1 MNDLELYREELA
13 NCDAKITEALKERYA
28 IIEKIMA
35 YKEEYGM
42 PILQPEQEEK
52 QKKRLMFSLHND
64 KHRDEIYDVFERWQR
79 ITSWLCSHWRSW
91 SGNCAH
97 VGCIHISSPVTRD
110 GRTILPL
117 RLPTKT
123 RAVHHSK
130 NEYTTHRRPM
140 MPTTNRTTPKKMQRA
155 VF

>member
-64 KHRDEIYDVFERWQR
+64 KHRDEIYDVFERIQR
-79 ITSWLCSHWRSW
+79 NSKKIQARKLFDYNIVQIT
-91 SGNCAH
+91 
-97 VGCIHISSPVTRD
+97 IIKDEKIKISNYIS
-110 GRTILPL
+110 
-117 RLPTKT
+117 
-123 RAVHHSK
+123 
-130 NEYTTHRRPM
+130 
-140 MPTTNRTTPKKMQRA
+140 TNFAMKDLDIEQLIAER
-155 VF
+155 

>member
-64 KHRDEIYDVFERWQR
+64 KHRDEIYDVFERIQR
-79 ITSWLCSHWRSW
+79 NSKKIQARKLFDYNIVLIGLWELEKVRSLIILAPCLPWKWLRWTS
-91 SGNCAH
+91 
-97 VGCIHISSPVTRD
+97 
-110 GRTILPL
+110 
-117 RLPTKT
+117 
-123 RAVHHSK
+123 
-130 NEYTTHRRPM
+130 
-140 MPTTNRTTPKKMQRA
+140 
-155 VF
+155 

>member
-1 MNDLELYREELA
+1 MNNLELYREELA

-64 KHRDEIYDVFERWQR
+64 KHRDEIYDVFERIQR
-79 ITSWLCSHWRSW
+79 NSKKIQARKLFDYNIVLIGFMGAGKSTISDRDAGEEECDHFLWWWCGNARTQCRRDEEKWSCSTPYCTS
-91 SGNCAH
+91 
-97 VGCIHISSPVTRD
+97 TD
-110 GRTILPL
+110 
-117 RLPTKT
+117 
-123 RAVHHSK
+123 HS
-130 NEYTTHRRPM
+130 
-140 MPTTNRTTPKKMQRA
+140 
-155 VF
+155 

>member
-52 QKKRLMFSLHND
+52 QKKRLEEKLSDNRYMMYLSVSSATVRRSRLESFL
-64 KHRDEIYDVFERWQR
+64 
-79 ITSWLCSHWRSW
+79 ITTLS
-91 SGNCAH
+91 
-97 VGCIHISSPVTRD
+97 
-110 GRTILPL
+110 
-117 RLPTKT
+117 
-123 RAVHHSK
+123 
-130 NEYTTHRRPM
+130 
-140 MPTTNRTTPKKMQRA
+140 
-155 VF
+155 

>member
-52 QKKRLMFSLHND
+52 QVYQSSAAHENRKKSRR
-64 KHRDEIYDVFERWQR
+64 RD
-79 ITSWLCSHWRSW
+79 
-91 SGNCAH
+91 
-97 VGCIHISSPVTRD
+97 
-110 GRTILPL
+110 
-117 RLPTKT
+117 
-123 RAVHHSK
+123 
-130 NEYTTHRRPM
+130 
-140 MPTTNRTTPKKMQRA
+140 
-155 VF
+155 